1 MHNQA
6 QGNQMMP
13 KDRRDLQ
20 MRKTILKLLLDRQV
34 LKQTLEH
41 NQSSERSQ
49 SLIFKSNLWNLVF
62 PAHYFHFARLHLR
75 WPPALAY
82 FGFRQTP
89 IYPVWRPFFNT
100 FEPFF

>member
-6 QGNQMMP
+6 QGNQMMT
-13 KDRRDLQ
+13 KDRRYLQ
-20 MRKTILKLLLDRQV
+20 MRKAVLKLLFDCQF

-49 SLIFKSNLWNLVF
+49 SLIFKSNIWNLVF

-75 WPPALAY
+75 WPPVLDILGSDKLQ
-82 FGFRQTP
+82 FIQSGDHFS
-89 IYPVWRPFFNT
+89 IL
-100 FEPFF
+100 